1 LSKLNIFYSFV
12 NLNFALSAFILSFE
26 LKVVEKYF
34 YPEMIINFYKI
45 YIVVIAA
52 SALLLVQSC
61 DDTLTSTEVNN
72 IVMPDSNVSYAQ
84 HIAPVFEV
92 KCVPCHNNT
101 GRKEAGLDLSS
112 WNGITADPSIVARGS
127 DSTSILVWTIEGY
140 PNYPLMPPTGR
151 MIDNHI
157 NGIRTWIKEGA
168 LNN

>member
-1 LSKLNIFYSFV
+1 MKS
-12 NLNFALSAFILSFE
+12 
-26 LKVVEKYF
+26 
-34 YPEMIINFYKI
+34 FYKI

-52 SALLLVQSC
+52 SALLLIQSC
-61 DDTLTSTEVNN
+61 DDTLTSTDVNN
-72 IVMPDSNVSYAQ
+72 IVMPDSNVSYSR

-112 WNGITADPSIVARGS
+112 WAGITADPSIVARGS
-127 DSTSILVWTIEGY
+127 DSTSILVWTIEGF
-140 PNYPLMPPTGR
+140 PPYPLMPPTGR

-157 NGIRTWIKEGA
+157 DGIRTWIREGA